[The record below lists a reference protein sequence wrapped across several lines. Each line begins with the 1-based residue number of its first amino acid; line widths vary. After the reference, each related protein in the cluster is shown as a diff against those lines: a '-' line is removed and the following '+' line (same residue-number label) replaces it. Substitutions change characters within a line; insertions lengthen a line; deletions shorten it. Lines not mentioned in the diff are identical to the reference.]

1 MLPGALVDIIG
12 HTATCVFLCVVS
24 GIVGSVVHFI
34 FDVAWLLQ
42 KDPELQRF
50 ELFTTAPGGQAPP
63 LAPSSVLGSSE
74 VHLLHVIENPDA
86 EADERV
92 GAGENHEFRPEA
104 PLTGQVVA
112 ETTAQVHIEIR

>member
-24 GIVGSVVHFI
+24 GIVGSAVHFI

-42 KDPELQRF
+42 KHPELQRV
-50 ELFTTAPGGQAPP
+50 ELFTTALGGQAPP

-86 EADERV
+86 EADEVESLVPPR
-92 GAGENHEFRPEA
+92 
-104 PLTGQVVA
+104 
-112 ETTAQVHIEIR
+112 